1 MSKNTESSA
10 FRKIDIDQYNEDNY
24 KEEEG
29 LDAQSP
35 PAGPDEQEVN
45 HLLNQYPLWPHIE
58 PSGACSGTSGFENGA
73 RSRLLGLFPG
83 TSHTLKRDNAV
94 LDTKPV
100 IRGLPSV
107 VS

>member
-45 HLLNQYPLWPHIE
+45 HLLNQYPLFV
-58 PSGACSGTSGFENGA
+58 SFAADSLRAGAARFEECPGETF
-73 RSRLLGLFPG
+73 LL
-83 TSHTLKRDNAV
+83 SSADR
-94 LDTKPV
+94 KPV
-100 IRGLPSV
+100 NRSPPFVGS
-107 VS
+107 